1 MANTTF
7 IGPVRSEKGFK
18 IAIKT
23 DATGAITTR
32 YVGEK
37 PDLTGLTATT
47 VATSSTLT
55 YTKNVITVNN
65 YTGAAAQ
72 TVTLPAATQGD
83 IVVHAQSKDTTGGVA
98 ALVFDAAGS
107 DVWATGS
114 IIPSTSSSLLTMDT
128 SVASETK
135 LTFTPAN
142 ASTNILT
149 IGCSLYFVCF
159 ETGTWVISY
168 DLARDPLAVTGTF
181 AFAS

>member
-18 IAIKT
+18 IATK
-23 DATGAITTR
+23 AASTGVITTR

-47 VATSSTLT
+47 VSTSSTLT

-83 IVVHAQSKDTTGGVA
+83 IVVHAQSVDTTGGTA
-98 ALVFDAAGS
+98 ALIFDAAGS

-114 IIPSTSSSLLTMDT
+114 IIPSTSSSVLIMDT
-128 SVASETK
+128 STASETR

-142 ASTNILT
+142 ATTNILT

-159 ETGTWVISY
+159 ETGTWTIAY

>member
-18 IAIKT
+18 IATK
-23 DATGAITTR
+23 AASTGVITTR

-47 VATSSTLT
+47 VSTSSTLT

-83 IVVHAQSKDTTGGVA
+83 IVVHAQSVDTTGGTA

-114 IIPSTSSSLLTMDT
+114 IIPSTSSSVLIMDT
-128 SVASETK
+128 STASETR

-142 ASTNILT
+142 ATTNILT

-159 ETGTWVISY
+159 ETGTWTIAY